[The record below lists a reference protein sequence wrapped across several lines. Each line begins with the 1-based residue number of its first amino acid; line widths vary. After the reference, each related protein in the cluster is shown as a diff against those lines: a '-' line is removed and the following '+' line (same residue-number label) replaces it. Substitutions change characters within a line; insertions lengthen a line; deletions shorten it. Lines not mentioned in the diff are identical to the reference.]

1 MSMGVGALDVLVV
14 GFIKTRDHMVGKGK
28 EVCFAF
34 LLGVYEGAEGFFDET
49 RASLS
54 TPPSKTD
61 VRSPMMT
68 PNSPFLMG
76 LTVFESNMGLFAEMA
91 LYHD

>member
-1 MSMGVGALDVLVV
+1 MLEVLVAR
-14 GFIKTRDHMVGKGK
+14 FIKTGEHMVGKK
-28 EVCFAF
+28 KNVCCAF

-54 TPPSKTD
+54 TPPSKTG

-76 LTVFESNMGLFAEMA
+76 LTVLKSNMGLFAEMTIIMIKR
-91 LYHD
+91 LTRF